1 MGFNKYFRKKSVT
14 DILHQI
20 QSGSDDG
27 HGALGKHLGVRDLT
41 AFGIA
46 AIIGAGIFST
56 IGQASAD
63 GGPAVIFL
71 FLFTALACGFAAFA
85 YAEFAS
91 MVPVSGSAY
100 TYSYVAFG
108 ELIAWIIGWAL
119 IMEYAIGNITVAISW
134 SDYFTGLLSSGG
146 IELPQWIQMDYLTA
160 SKAFDQATA
169 LMASGKTFDN
179 LPAAIQAGYT
189 AWNTCPTIGPL
200 HLIADLPALL
210 IIVLITWLVYRGMK
224 ESRNASNLMVVIKL
238 CIILLVIAVGI
249 FYVDTDNWDP
259 FAPNGIGGILKGV
272 SAVFFAYIGFDAIS
286 TTAEECKDPQRDLPR
301 GMMWAII
308 ICTLLY
314 IAIALVLTGMVK
326 YDQLA
331 VGDPLAFVFDEL
343 NLKWLSGIIA
353 VSAVVAMAS
362 VLLVF
367 QMGQPRIW
375 MSMSRDGL
383 LPKKFAT
390 VHPKFK
396 TPSFATIVTGF
407 VVAVP
412 ALFMNLTMVTD
423 LCSIGTLF
431 AFVLVCGGVLVLQ
444 NKKDIPRGKFRTPY
458 VNSKFIMP
466 VLLVVAVVLSFT
478 YNKESTMSFLTNERQ
493 LVAPADMITSMS
505 EPEIESFKAHLMK
518 SDSAGFSANNLD
530 TESYLSALNSE
541 HYIATLQAAGFN
553 DVRMYETGWAL
564 FQHKIPMW
572 IFIIIVL
579 VLTYYAITQNLSLIP
594 LLGLISC
601 LYMMAELGVSNW
613 IGFGIW
619 LAVGLI
625 VYFAYSS
632 KNSKL
637 NKTTA

>member
-1 MGFNKYFRKKSVT
+1 M
-14 DILHQI
+14 
-20 QSGSDDG
+20 
-27 HGALGKHLGVRDLT
+27 
-41 AFGIA
+41 
-46 AIIGAGIFST
+46 
-56 IGQASAD
+56 
-63 GGPAVIFL
+63 
-71 FLFTALACGFAAFA
+71 
-85 YAEFAS
+85 
-91 MVPVSGSAY
+91 
-100 TYSYVAFG
+100 
-108 ELIAWIIGWAL
+108 
-119 IMEYAIGNITVAISW
+119 
-134 SDYFTGLLSSGG
+134 
-146 IELPQWIQMDYLTA
+146 
-160 SKAFDQATA
+160 
-169 LMASGKTFDN
+169 
-179 LPAAIQAGYT
+179 
-189 AWNTCPTIGPL
+189 
-200 HLIADLPALL
+200 
-210 IIVLITWLVYRGMK
+210 
-224 ESRNASNLMVVIKL
+224 
-238 CIILLVIAVGI
+238 
-249 FYVDTDNWDP
+249 
-259 FAPNGIGGILKGV
+259 
-272 SAVFFAYIGFDAIS
+272 
-286 TTAEECKDPQRDLPR
+286 
-301 GMMWAII
+301 
-308 ICTLLY
+308 
-314 IAIALVLTGMVK
+314 
-326 YDQLA
+326 
-331 VGDPLAFVFDEL
+331 
-343 NLKWLSGIIA
+343 
-353 VSAVVAMAS
+353 
-362 VLLVF
+362 
-367 QMGQPRIW
+367 
-375 MSMSRDGL
+375 
-383 LPKKFAT
+383 
-390 VHPKFK
+390 
-396 TPSFATIVTGF
+396 
-407 VVAVP
+407 
-412 ALFMNLTMVTD
+412 
-423 LCSIGTLF
+423 
-431 AFVLVCGGVLVLQ
+431 LVLQ